1 MFKIGA
7 QLIIWGS
14 RIFEDLP
21 SVLDEVSEIGYEGV
35 ESNYKVFA
43 TVKDIKTL
51 LRSKELNL
59 VALHSTI
66 SDLYNDDVLERY
78 LEFLLDVG
86 GLYLTVSGIGHPSRM
101 NLIDKDIEVLKKAAS
116 KTSEYG
122 IKLCYHNHYWE
133 FQNGVMD
140 RIIGEISNKLS
151 LCIDV
156 YWVRCAGYDPA
167 EYVERYLDI
176 VEYLHLKDGTL
187 DDMKER
193 RFKEL
198 GLGIIDFKKI
208 VQIVRGKVRW
218 LVIEQDRTDKEPKES
233 MQINFKY
240 IYEIITY
247 M

>member
-35 ESNYKVFA
+35 ESNYKVFT

-51 LRSKELNL
+51 LRSKDLDL

-78 LEFLLDVG
+78 LEFLSDVG
-86 GLYLTVSGIGHPSRM
+86 GLYLTISGIGHPSRM

-122 IKLCYHNHYWE
+122 IKLCYHNHHWE

-140 RIIGEISNKLS
+140 RIIGEIPDKLS

-198 GLGIIDFKKI
+198 GLGIIDFRKI
-208 VQIVRGKVRW
+208 IQIVRGKVRW
-218 LVIEQDRTDKEPKES
+218 FVIEQDRTDKEPKES

-240 IYEIITY
+240 IYEITRY